1 MRHFQNWAFVQKF
14 MKAFCPKRK
23 FICQPPIC
31 RGKLV
36 SRRFVLRCIEDNTG
50 SWPQH
55 VAAAGGF
62 ARFLGVLV
70 TWLPAFLGGEFLR
83 SDPWDSKDYSFDCW
97 SCKDHYATKHFQV
110 ANPLDSY
117 FYSLGLPGWFVT
129 LYNLFSGLWPNNPA
143 STTWRQEIADRFVPL
158 WIHFWDGAI
167 FKKYM
172 SNMVKTFLVPIQ
184 CWECSYQGSWGFL
197 YAFPFNQGIT

>member
-14 MKAFCPKRK
+14 MKASCPKRK
-23 FICQPPIC
+23 FIFQPPIC

-36 SRRFVLRCIEDNTG
+36 SGRFVLRCIEDNTG

-70 TWLPAFLGGEFLR
+70 TWLPAFLCGEFLR
-83 SDPWDSKDYSFDCW
+83 SDPSNSKDYSFDCW
-97 SCKDHYATKHFQV
+97 SCKDHCATKHFQLT
-110 ANPLDSY
+110 NPLDSY

-129 LYNLFSGLWPNNPA
+129 LYNLFSGLWPKNPA
-143 STTWRQEIADRFVPL
+143 STTWRQEIADRFVHSESIFGKEIYVKNRQNFPCAHTMLGMLIPAFMFFFLMLPL
-158 WIHFWDGAI
+158 QWRN
-167 FKKYM
+167 Y
-172 SNMVKTFLVPIQ
+172 
-184 CWECSYQGSWGFL
+184 
-197 YAFPFNQGIT
+197 